1 MIIRQNKK
9 IKAEVQLNNKC
20 TDKIGLDNMIS
31 QINYLPLYSRS
42 MLYDNNTKSN
52 NIQKS
57 LDILFRLK

>member
-9 IKAEVQLNNKC
+9 IKAEVQLNNKS

>member
-9 IKAEVQLNNKC
+9 IKAEVQLNNKR